1 MSRFQA
7 RVTALRSST
16 TPGRRE
22 SGSVSYVL
30 GWLGRKVGLFGRG
43 MGRVNVSGKRDLV
56 VLGGED
62 ETDEVDVD
70 ALMLGRYAAPP
81 MAGTRP

>member
-1 MSRFQA
+1 
-7 RVTALRSST
+7 
-16 TPGRRE
+16 
-22 SGSVSYVL
+22 
-30 GWLGRKVGLFGRG
+30 VGLFGRG
-43 MGRVNVSGKRDLV
+43 RGRVNVSGKRDLV

-62 ETDEVDVD
+62 ETEDADVD